1 VQVTATSVLRPPPGS
16 RLQRPKA
23 LRPQLKIEGNFPI
36 GVRNAPLGQSAIPI
50 MPMPRCDPQ
59 RTVAPTRSGRYSKSS
74 AIGLPIAREG
84 QKLGYVPLDARA
96 KIQRSSMHARML
108 AVSHLAALVAS
119 AMADRLTKSMPAA
132 SLGGLNDSMICLSGL
147 APALL
152 LGASN
157 RRPVTVYTARA
168 CNGRALSHPD
178 NLMNASAVNR
188 DRRFAL
194 APSLVK
200 RRPSERRH

>member
-1 VQVTATSVLRPPPGS
+1 MQVTATSVLRPPPGS

-36 GVRNAPLGQSAIPI
+36 GVRNVPLGQSAIQI
-50 MPMPRCDPQ
+50 IPMPRCDSQ
-59 RTVAPTRSGRYSKSS
+59 RTIALTRSGRYSKSS

-119 AMADRLTKSMPAA
+119 AMADRLTPAA